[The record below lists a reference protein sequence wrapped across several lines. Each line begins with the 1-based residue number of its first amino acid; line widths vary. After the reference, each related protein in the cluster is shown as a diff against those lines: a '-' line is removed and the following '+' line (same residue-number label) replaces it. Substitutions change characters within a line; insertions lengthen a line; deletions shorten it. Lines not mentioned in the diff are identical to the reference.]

1 LNPPGFPEPNT
12 ERKMSALAKKE
23 KRFDVLWGVVNPGN
37 AVCAAVFRTK
47 REAEAWRRQNAW
59 AYVVVAVVV
68 TPVYQGEEAK

>member
-1 LNPPGFPEPNT
+1 
-12 ERKMSALAKKE
+12 MSALAKKE

-37 AVCAAVFRTK
+37 ALCAGVFRMK
-47 REAEAWRRQNAW
+47 REAEVWRRQNAR